1 MEVTLKR
8 EKGVLGSVRRV
19 LSIIDLP
26 QGNVGVVCHNGK
38 STQWHLLMRPCLQPL

>member
-26 QGNVGVVCHNGK
+26 QGNVGVVCH
-38 STQWHLLMRPCLQPL
+38 